1 MRLAWFL
8 FLNIYVCIPICSMN
22 YFFGQ
27 CMNMFFGLVLNM
39 YVFFSLSFLLHDFSC
54 MHFANPPPITF
65 LMAPLLKIITLTV
78 YCIFFQS
85 ISTSSTQDTVDLK
98 HQPHVHLVS
107 TFVNYFRRCSIAM
120 LIFFLLT
127 EWPVAS
133 PVQEMGF
140 IFFSG
145 EGRGGGGYFWEVIVG
160 EPRPP
165 HLIFTLFQSN
175 IYCWFSVSRHPK

>member
-1 MRLAWFL
+1 
-8 FLNIYVCIPICSMN
+8 
-22 YFFGQ
+22 
-27 CMNMFFGLVLNM
+27 MNMFFGLVLNM

-145 EGRGGGGYFWEVIVG
+145 EGQGGGGVFLG
-160 EPRPP
+160 SHSGGAPSAS
-165 HLIFTLFQSN
+165 SN
-175 IYCWFSVSRHPK
+175 LYTISEQYLLLVFSVTSSKIDQNKNQNHLTDKVQNLGNERR